1 MTWAAKIMPDDQV
14 DPASLVGR
22 IMGTTAEECSVVEL
36 SGNSGELPGPPPPAG
51 GEP

>member
-1 MTWAAKIMPDDQV
+1 MTWTAKIMPDDQV

-22 IMGTTAEECSVVEL
+22 IMGATVKDSLMVEL
-36 SGNSGELPGPPPPAG
+36 SGNSGELPDPDPAAG